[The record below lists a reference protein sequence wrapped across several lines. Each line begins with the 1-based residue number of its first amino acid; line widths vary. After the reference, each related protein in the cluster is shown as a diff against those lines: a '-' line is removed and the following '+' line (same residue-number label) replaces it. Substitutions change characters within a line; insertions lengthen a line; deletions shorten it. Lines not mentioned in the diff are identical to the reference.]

1 VSAADG
7 RNRKIKILTAQ
18 VTALRYISKGCWI
31 VKKAKFQSVGG
42 IRSESTTKKKRVR
55 RLPLYENK
63 GYTNYV
69 SITMKIILVFIIS
82 LLLAFS
88 AHAQQPFICTLPD
101 FPSGQPSPPTS
112 PPGACSIDFST
123 YDVSAP
129 FTIYVNLFFKNGPN
143 GLNFTPDSAVLIGH
157 QFIDIANSQL
167 AGMGLSNKSG
177 PNGVIPAIVP
187 NAKWRYKIYTEGL
200 PGDDLGGIW
209 LGNNPNSGMYAG
221 KVVNININNNFNSN
235 GTPACWSGN
244 VPVPPSALPCMTSCP
259 VNIDGIYSCHAE
271 FWGLGVYARTL
282 NHEFGHAMGL
292 DHVSFCGNQCRF
304 DDVDPEAHC
313 GPNCPSL
320 ATCDL
325 ANPARI
331 ICPMGM
337 PPDTTRCKWDFSN
350 NLMSQGVNLAPF
362 TNTRLPDALTPCQWE
377 VVQNYILNTPMARV
391 SWADNCQEIDTD
403 YSIPS
408 GTTVTWTSLV
418 NINRNIIVEKNAILN
433 INCEVRFANGTGII
447 VKPGGR
453 LNINGAKLTN
463 LCKDQPWKGIVAEGE
478 SGQSQFTPGKH
489 GRVFVNSGSTVENAL
504 TAIKL
509 IAGGIVYAKES
520 MLANN
525 GTGIEYKPYS
535 NFWPF
540 SNPVQPRSH
549 LGSISNC
556 TFLWNND
563 FTASDINAGV
573 EMLEVRGIII
583 TGCSFT
589 NDRSIKNP
597 MGADDYGYG
606 VKATDARFLVTSLG
620 IGNTFP
626 PTSYDHT
633 GFKGLGYGVY
643 VGTAQSGIDSTI
655 STSDDFVN
663 VPYTVQQATFSECI
677 YGIHNR
683 FVSQGTIVGNTFN
696 MGKLP
701 PANSYSGNTPYT
713 NAQYGVFIENGAN
726 GFELQENQFIKVEN
740 NVDYT
745 YGSYCQNLGD
755 FNNKIRR
762 NTYTNVE
769 AGNLAD
775 ENNAV
780 PAIGIIPP
788 RGLYYLCNTNTNQN
802 HDFYVYPSSDIRR
815 NQGLEI
821 TGTSNFIAAGNVL
834 TLANSPKGDFENN
847 GPQAR
852 YFHDGNAEKPLYH
865 LGLAFSDV
873 DPNTCQS
880 NYCLPPC
887 REKDEWQAIKADYDA
902 KRGSYLSAVSEIPV
916 QQPGNATLVEQK
928 TNLAAGYRSRMDELS
943 NTLSLHMVFDS
954 TTYNVDSIRVWWQ
967 KMESPVSD
975 MVVARDLLAK
985 GQNSKAF
992 AQLDAISSKYNLSE
1006 SELSDLNDYRAI
1018 MQIMQGE
1025 SVSGLSSSKV
1035 QQLLGYAN
1043 NGKGISAAWAKN
1055 ILTVKGYHFPP
1066 LPKPLGS
1073 KERSPNERVSVQK
1086 TDLYIV
1092 SPNPAKD
1099 MVKFSRMDVQSLTG
1113 TFIVVTNTDGRI
1125 VWQSPA
1131 SMDSSNHIIWQTT
1144 NAPAG
1149 VYFYT
1154 IRDAKGLIQ
1163 SGRISI
1169 IK

>member
-1 VSAADG
+1 MKF
-7 RNRKIKILTAQ
+7 RP
-18 VTALRYISKGCWI
+18 IS
-31 VKKAKFQSVGG
+31 G

-69 SITMKIILVFIIS
+69 SITMKIFLVFIAS
-82 LLLAFS
+82 LVLAFS

-112 PPGACSIDFST
+112 PPGACPIDFST

-325 ANPARI
+325 GNPTKI
-331 ICPMGM
+331 ICTTNM
-337 PPDTTRCKWDFSN
+337 PPDTITRCKWDFSN

-377 VVQNYILNTPMARV
+377 VVQNYILNNPMARV

-463 LCKDQPWKGIVAEGE
+463 LCKDQPWNGIVAEGE
-478 SGQSQFTPGKH
+478 SGQSQYTQGKH
-489 GRVFVNSGSTVENAL
+489 GRVYVNSGSTVENAL

-509 IAGGIVYAKES
+509 VDGGIVYAKES

-525 GTGIEYKPYS
+525 GTGIEYKPYA

-549 LGSISNC
+549 FGSISNC

-597 MGADDYGYG
+597 MGEDDYGYG

-643 VGTAQSGIDSTI
+643 VITAQPGSNATPSL
-655 STSDDFVN
+655 SDDFVN

-677 YGIHNR
+677 YGIYTR

-701 PANSYSGNTPYT
+701 LANSYSGNTPYT

-740 NVDYT
+740 NVDYA

-780 PAIGIIPP
+780 AATLTTPP
-788 RGLYYLCNTNTNQN
+788 RGLYYLCNTNTTQN
-802 HDFYVYPSSDIRR
+802 HDFYVYPGADIRLH
-815 NQGLEI
+815 QGVES
-821 TGTSNFIAAGNVL
+821 GTSFIAAGNVF
-834 TLANSPKGDFENN
+834 TLSNAPKGDFENN
-847 GPQAR
+847 GPQVR
-852 YFHDGNAEKPLYH
+852 YYTNQSTEEPLYFS
-865 LGLAFSDV
+865 GLQNPFPFGQVNSCVSD
-873 DPNTCQS
+873 
-880 NYCLPPC
+880 YCLPPC
-887 REKDEWQAIKADYDA
+887 REKGELDA
-902 KRGSYLSAVSEIPV
+902 LKSEYGTTRDKYLFAVTDLQSAQSG
-916 QQPGNATLVEQK
+916 GNATLTDQK
-928 TNLAAGYRSRMDELS
+928 ASLAAGYRLRMDELS
-943 NTLSLHMVFDS
+943 NTISLHMAFDT
-954 TTYNVDSIRVWWQ
+954 TTYSVDSVRVWWQ
-967 KMESPVSD
+967 KMDSQVSD

-985 GQNSKAF
+985 GQSNAAF
-992 AQLDAISSKYNLSE
+992 AIVDALPNKYGLVDG
-1006 SELSDLNDYRAI
+1006 ELSDLNDYRAI

-1025 SVSGLSSSKV
+1025 SASGLASSKI
-1035 QQLLGYAN
+1035 QQLLSYAN

-1055 ILTVKGYHFPP
+1055 ILTVNGYHFPP
-1066 LPKPLGS
+1066 QPKPLGS
-1073 KERSPNERVSVQK
+1073 KERNQDERVSVQK
-1086 TDLYIV
+1086 TDLYTV
-1092 SPNPAKD
+1092 APNPAKD

-1131 SMDSSNHIIWQTT
+1131 SMDSSNHVIWQTV

-1154 IRDAKGLIQ
+1154 IRDVKGLIQ